1 MRLNLNQKKDRAL
14 QADNKVQAEL
24 HKRRK
29 VGEALKG
36 TCVSQLAKKKQLEE
50 TKYQACKLE
59 INYKEQ
65 IKKLQDQL

>member
-1 MRLNLNQKKDRAL
+1 MRLNLNQKKDNTL

-24 HKRRK
+24 YKRRK

-36 TCVSQLAKKKQLEE
+36 TCVSQSAKKKQLAE
-50 TKYQACKLE
+50 TKYQACILE
-59 INYKEQ
+59 INYKVQ